1 MKYLAPILL
10 IFIFFACKSNQQ
22 WSGQGPINVVPTED
36 KPIETQVYRDFD
48 LGDGFFISNKMEGGR
63 LNDAKRVN
71 DTLIEVMILPENQP
85 INPSP
90 WYAFKMWSEEEKQL
104 WIRLTYPQN
113 GFHRYYPKINKRGLY
128 YKKLDSAA
136 FHPHYKTLEDGRRQ
150 IEFAEAKVW
159 VGPDTLWIAA
169 QDFAGTAYVERWKGK
184 ILENDFVEKIEIGQS
199 KEGRPLE
206 ILKIGEADDQKML
219 MAISL
224 QHPPEI
230 PGFLALK
237 SFVETLC
244 EDSPQAK
251 KFRSKYN
258 LYVMPLM
265 NPDGVARGHWRHNVG
280 GVDTNRDWIN
290 FNQPEPKALAEFM
303 ESKVRETG
311 GEFVFAADFHATW
324 EDIFYTINEDLDGNH
339 PGLIP
344 KLIKR
349 SSRKIPGYD
358 PNIRPSEGMERGVTS
373 SSYFFFVHGAE
384 AMTFEVGDNT
394 PRRLIRQKGETKAR
408 ELMRIL
414 NRK

>member
-1 MKYLAPILL
+1 MKYLAPIVL
-10 IFIFFACKSNQQ
+10 IVLIFACKTPQQ
-22 WSGQGPINVVPTED
+22 WTGQGPIEVVPTTD
-36 KPIETQVYRDFD
+36 RPIENQPYQDFD

-63 LNDAKRVN
+63 LNDAVRIN
-71 DTLIEVMILPENQP
+71 DSLVEVKILPENQP
-85 INPSP
+85 INSSP
-90 WYAFKMWSEEEKQL
+90 WYAFKVWSEQEKQM
-104 WIRLTYPQN
+104 WIRLTYPTT

-136 FHPHYKTLEDGRRQ
+136 FHPHPKILEDGSER

-169 QDFAGTAYVERWKGK
+169 QDFAGTQYVERWKAK
-184 ILENDFVEKIEIGQS
+184 ILEHNFVEKIQIGLS

-206 ILKIGEADDQKML
+206 VLKIGKADDQKML

-244 EDSPQAK
+244 EDSPEARE
-251 KFRSKYN
+251 FRSKYN
-258 LYVMPLM
+258 LYVMPMM

-280 GVDTNRDWIN
+280 GVDTNRDWVN

-303 ESKVRETG
+303 EKKVRDTDG
-311 GEFVFAADFHATW
+311 KFVFAADFHATW
-324 EDIFYTINEDLDGNH
+324 EDIFYTINEDLEGNH

-344 KLIKR
+344 KLIRR
-349 SSRKIPGYD
+349 STRKIPGYE
-358 PNIRPSEGMERGVTS
+358 PNIRPSDRMERGVTS

-394 PRRLIRQKGETKAR
+394 PRNLIRLKGETTPR

-414 NRK
+414 NKN

>member
-1 MKYLAPILL
+1 MKYLAPFAFILVL
-10 IFIFFACKSNQQ
+10 ISCKSPQQ
-22 WSGQGPINVVPTED
+22 WTGQGPIEVVPTED
-36 KPIETQVYRDFD
+36 RAIETQVYQDFD
-48 LGDGFFISNKMEGGR
+48 LGDGFFLSNKMEGGR
-63 LNDAKRVN
+63 LNDARRIN
-71 DTLIEVMILPENQP
+71 DTLVEVQILPENQP

-90 WYAFKMWSEEEKQL
+90 WYAFKIWAEEEKPM
-104 WIRLTYPQN
+104 WIRLTYPAN
-113 GFHRYYPKINKRGLY
+113 GFHRYYPKINKRGLF
-128 YKKLDSAA
+128 YKKLDSVA
-136 FHPHYKTLEDGRRQ
+136 FHPHEKVMEDGRRQ

-159 VGPDTLWIAA
+159 AGPDTLWLAA
-169 QDFAGTAYVERWKGK
+169 QDFAGTEYVERWKRWVLK
-184 ILENDFVEKIEIGQS
+184 KDFVEKITIGTS

-206 ILKIGEADDQKML
+206 VLKIGNADDQKML

-237 SFVETLC
+237 SFVETIL
-244 EDSPQAK
+244 EDSPEAE

-324 EDIFYTINEDLDGNH
+324 EDIFYTINQDLDGNH

-358 PNIRPSEGMERGVTS
+358 PNIRPTEGMERGVTS

-394 PRRLIRQKGETKAR
+394 PRRLIRQKGETTAR